1 MSLTFFGSGCIPFSF
16 FVFHPTYN
24 SWHWSFP
31 TPGTQMEDVTLLFT
45 LGAIPLNKYPY
56 LTISGLLA
64 GGKPTNIGGIGNSV
78 LGEPQELLTLAPF
91 PQINPPFLI
100 IWGLLTVGSPHLELL
115 AFVISYAGDST
126 GTFDTVLSP

>member
-1 MSLTFFGSGCIPFSF
+1 
-16 FVFHPTYN
+16 
-24 SWHWSFP
+24 
-31 TPGTQMEDVTLLFT
+31 MEDVTLLFT

-100 IWGLLTVGSPHLELL
+100 IWGLLTVGRPHLELL
-115 AFVISYAGDST
+115 AFVISYAGAQLEHLTPFYLLST
-126 GTFDTVLSP
+126 IPSNKRHSIK